1 MFQFLRGIV
10 LIAAMMLNGGVAFAE
25 EKDFSANAFMPK
37 CRGFTND
44 RLTAANNNWNSG
56 YAMGECIGLIE
67 GLNATIGCEPP
78 KATVTQIVLVVL
90 KYIDARP
97 ARLNEDFRL
106 LAAEALVAAWPC
118 KK

>member
-1 MFQFLRGIV
+1 
-10 LIAAMMLNGGVAFAE
+10 
-25 EKDFSANAFMPK
+25 
-37 CRGFTND
+37 
-44 RLTAANNNWNSG
+44 
-56 YAMGECIGLIE
+56 
-67 GLNATIGCEPP
+67 
-78 KATVTQIVLVVL
+78 VTQIVLVVL